1 MLMSWLTTQDPW
13 WTYAI
18 RGALTYLGLLILMRL
33 AGKRTFGEMSA
44 FDVILLALVGGTLR
58 TAVIGHDT
66 SITSAFVGVAAM
78 LAADKALGWV
88 CARSERFNR
97 FVEGYPVVIAR
108 QGHRVADALRRVNLP
123 NAAFDRALHAAGRET
138 ERGVVIGRM
147 EPNGKITFIYEPVDE
162 PPADRG

>member
-78 LAADKALGWV
+78 LAVDKGLGWI
-88 CARSERFNR
+88 CARSGRINR

-108 QGHRVADALRRVNLP
+108 QGHRVAGALRRVNLP

-162 PPADRG
+162 PPAKG